1 MIEIVERVL
10 LACQILAAIFRH
22 RRHYELSDVAACA
35 GVAGII
41 VIQVVS
47 FSDKFKQ
54 NSPNLQIFLLILRGA
69 QQVDRRRSGEIN
81 PLKHLIYMDLNA

>member
-1 MIEIVERVL
+1 M
-10 LACQILAAIFRH
+10 
-22 RRHYELSDVAACA
+22 SAACA

-81 PLKHLIYMDLNA
+81 AAETLVYMDLNA